1 MHSALKFSQVFGTTS
16 ARSSITIRPTGV
28 PPTVLSKKTLG
39 RAMPAMTRPRSG
51 FPKKYIKRAAVWLLR
66 RRRCY
71 RARST
76 FSRQTC
82 CYLFL
87 VAGLSGWGC
96 STKLTGARLGGV
108 NLEHQ
113 HHLRVENKET
123 RRINKN
129 AQTPIRTASASD
141 AASGTR
147 GGLRAAARH
156 LTGGVPGGAP
166 SWRSL
171 RSWQRGASD
180 IDSALQSGPLRTTHT
195 STKVS

>member
-1 MHSALKFSQVFGTTS
+1 MGWIVAEKREGARRFLAAHARSPQGRSLPPLLTCIYAGEDAPLTFTS
-16 ARSSITIRPTGV
+16 ASSN
-28 PPTVLSKKTLG
+28 
-39 RAMPAMTRPRSG
+39 
-51 FPKKYIKRAAVWLLR
+51 W
-66 RRRCY
+66 
-71 RARST
+71 
-76 FSRQTC
+76 
-82 CYLFL
+82 
-87 VAGLSGWGC
+87 GWGC